1 MGLDFTYNHPVSLYT
16 TLFDAGMEGEGVVLD
31 YFAGSGTTGHAI
43 INLNRED
50 GGRRKFILVEMA
62 HYFDS
67 VLLPRLKKGY
77 IFPPEWRDGKP
88 RRMATA
94 DEAKNSPPRIVKIIR
109 LESYEDALNNITFD
123 VSAGEQS
130 LRFDDYLLQ
139 YMLHWETRKSA
150 TMLNVEK
157 LSKPFSYQLHIHGGV
172 ENQTAGVREIKN
184 VDMPETFAYLLGL
197 SIKKRKVLYD
207 DDRRYLIHTGTTR
220 DGRKTVVIWRENDNW
235 VESDYRRDKN
245 FIKSTTFIDGVDDVY
260 VNGDSVI
267 PGAQAL
273 EQVFKERMFAPVEV

>member
-1 MGLDFTYNHPVSLYT
+1 
-16 TLFDAGMEGEGVVLD
+16 
-31 YFAGSGTTGHAI
+31 
-43 INLNRED
+43 
-50 GGRRKFILVEMA
+50 
-62 HYFDS
+62 
-67 VLLPRLKKGY
+67 
-77 IFPPEWRDGKP
+77 
-88 RRMATA
+88 MATA

-235 VESDYRRDKN
+235 VESDYRRDKTSLSQPPLLMVWMMFTSTVIRLSRVHKHLN
-245 FIKSTTFIDGVDDVY
+245 RYLKSGCLLPWRCKKNVKSIYEIRKSTRAI
-260 VNGDSVI
+260 SV
-267 PGAQAL
+267 A
-273 EQVFKERMFAPVEV
+273 